1 MDFKSIRTK
10 EDLINYCD
18 VKANINPTDLF
29 PEASPLPNE
38 VEAIKQ
44 SEDGIITL
52 VKLKLNNPTSFSVVE
67 YLIFVGD
74 SCIGYTYD
82 NCDYVNI
89 IDYQFMRVNNKC
101 CDYYV
106 KQLSYYFHPA
116 RLELFLLW
124 LEGNYLKRGN
134 DICLIKKIVW

>member
-1 MDFKSIRTK
+1 MEFRTIHTK

-18 VKANINPTDLF
+18 EKSNINPTTLF
-29 PEASPLPNE
+29 PEGSPLPQE
-38 VEAIKQ
+38 VESITQ
-44 SEDGIITL
+44 SENGVITL

-67 YLIFVGD
+67 YLIFIGD
-74 SCIGYTYD
+74 TCVGYTYD
-82 NCDYVNI
+82 SCDYVNI
-89 IDYQFMRVNNKC
+89 VDYQFMKVNNQC
-101 CDYYV
+101 CDYYA
-106 KQLSYYFHPA
+106 KQLSYKFHPA